1 MTLGQ
6 RIREVVG
13 PCTTD
18 SGRGE
23 TWMYVGKNRGTA
35 SRNKALIAK
44 LQRVFETY
52 KMVRNC
58 KYGRDSWI
66 ATDYHFII
74 RSKTGKFLGMANVSA
89 DYSKGSYLIIR
100 TTNRMSLEEAHKY
113 NSSYDEVVFYE
124 KIAGPNGLSP

>member
-18 SGRGE
+18 FGRGE

-58 KYGRDSWI
+58 KYGPS
-66 ATDYHFII
+66 AHC
-74 RSKTGKFLGMANVSA
+74 SESCGVSCSIHRLA
-89 DYSKGSYLIIR
+89 
-100 TTNRMSLEEAHKY
+100 
-113 NSSYDEVVFYE
+113 
-124 KIAGPNGLSP
+124 